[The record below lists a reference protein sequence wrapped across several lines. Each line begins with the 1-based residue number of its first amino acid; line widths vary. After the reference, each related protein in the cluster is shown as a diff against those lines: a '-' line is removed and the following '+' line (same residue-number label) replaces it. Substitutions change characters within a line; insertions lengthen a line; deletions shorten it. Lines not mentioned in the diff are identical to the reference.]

1 VRRLRVLQIFS
12 RYLEFGGEEGSV
24 FRIGDALQ
32 AHHDV
37 EYFIGSSEDLL
48 GNRRAP
54 SLLAPL
60 RAWRN
65 QPVALR
71 LRRYQE
77 VGRFDFWLIH
87 NVLPGLSPSV
97 YRTAFSLGIPVIH
110 YLHNYRLGCAN
121 GFFLNHGS
129 PCERCLPG
137 NFWPAFQTACWK
149 NSRWISGFMGLILRN
164 IRQMGLFSEVAAW
177 IALSEAQ
184 KQKHVAM
191 GIPANRIHVIHHF
204 YQSRQPPP
212 PPSPAGD
219 FLFLGR
225 LSSEKGVDLLLR
237 AWAKTHHRGP
247 KLVIAGAGPEE
258 SRLRKL
264 ANELGLRNIVF
275 TGFVEKGRQAELWAN
290 SVALVVP
297 SIWDEPFGMV
307 VLEAWA
313 HARPVVAFAK
323 GALPELIRH
332 NSDGLLAEPFS
343 ESSLA
348 ANMKLLLD
356 HPSKATAMGR
366 AGMFRLQNEFTQQN
380 WLKKIQGVYE
390 IVLDRGLSP
399 KG

>member
-1 VRRLRVLQIFS
+1 
-12 RYLEFGGEEGSV
+12 
-24 FRIGDALQ
+24 
-32 AHHDV
+32 
-37 EYFIGSSEDLL
+37 
-48 GNRRAP
+48 
-54 SLLAPL
+54 
-60 RAWRN
+60 
-65 QPVALR
+65 
-71 LRRYQE
+71 
-77 VGRFDFWLIH
+77 
-87 NVLPGLSPSV
+87 
-97 YRTAFSLGIPVIH
+97 
-110 YLHNYRLGCAN
+110 
-121 GFFLNHGS
+121 
-129 PCERCLPG
+129 
-137 NFWPAFQTACWK
+137 
-149 NSRWISGFMGLILRN
+149 
-164 IRQMGLFSEVAAW
+164 
-177 IALSEAQ
+177 
-184 KQKHVAM
+184 
-191 GIPANRIHVIHHF
+191 
-204 YQSRQPPP
+204 
-212 PPSPAGD
+212 
-219 FLFLGR
+219 
-225 LSSEKGVDLLLR
+225 
-237 AWAKTHHRGP
+237 
-247 KLVIAGAGPEE
+247 
-258 SRLRKL
+258 L